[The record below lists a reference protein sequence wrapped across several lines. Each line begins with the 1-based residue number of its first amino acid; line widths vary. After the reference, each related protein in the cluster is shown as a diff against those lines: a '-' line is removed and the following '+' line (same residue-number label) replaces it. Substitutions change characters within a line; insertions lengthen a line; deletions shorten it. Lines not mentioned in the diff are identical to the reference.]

1 MYINF
6 INDRK
11 DLGFMC
17 LRDIEAG
24 EQVTV
29 ILVTG
34 VVCIGIFL
42 NSRLFLNEENL
53 VNRSYSNRRSRPQ
66 VFQIKN

>member
-17 LRDIEAG
+17 LRDEEAG
-24 EQVTV
+24 DQVTV

-34 VVCIGIFL
+34 VICIRIYL
-42 NSRLFLNEENL
+42 NSIWFVNDQDL
-53 VNRSYSNRRSRPQ
+53 VDR
-66 VFQIKN
+66 